1 MVSTRQH
8 PRDFA
13 SPPRSK
19 SPSPSRGATTSGNIR
34 KWVHTP
40 SAAVTIWLLASVP
53 LVLWDSGYVLL
64 RPHSMPGN
72 KLHSPLWTPY
82 ALYGTIDYIYGWP
95 AFNARNGFTAA
106 QTVLNLFESAAYVYY
121 LFVVYRHGVSM
132 GSVAGGRGGGR
143 QKKAQKGIRWFLL
156 DEKVVPGRVGA
167 SALLIAYSASLMTL
181 GKTVLYCELN
191 ITFDLMVISIR

>member
-13 SPPRSK
+13 TPAK
-19 SPSPSRGATTSGNIR
+19 DLAKPSHSHSTNDGGPIR

-40 SAAVTIWLLASVP
+40 STAVTLWLVMSIP
-53 LVLWDSGYVLL
+53 FVLWDAGYVLL

-72 KLHSPLWTPY
+72 KLHSPIWTPY

-106 QTVLNLFESAAYVYY
+106 QTIMNLVETVGYLYY
-121 LFVVYRHGVSM
+121 LSIVYLYGA
-132 GSVAGGRGGGR
+132 SVALTTGRPQ
-143 QKKAQKGIRWFLL
+143 QKKARKGLMWLL
-156 DEKVVPGRVGA
+156 KDDKVVPGRIGA
-167 SALLIAYSASLMTL
+167 VALLVAYTASVMTVS
-181 GKTVLYCELN
+181 KTALYCVLPGSCEICL
-191 ITFDLMVISIR
+191 FFG

>member
-1 MVSTRQH
+1 
-8 PRDFA
+8 
-13 SPPRSK
+13 
-19 SPSPSRGATTSGNIR
+19 
-34 KWVHTP
+34 
-40 SAAVTIWLLASVP
+40 
-53 LVLWDSGYVLL
+53 
-64 RPHSMPGN
+64 MPGN

-167 SALLIAYSASLMTL
+167 SALLIVYSASLMTL
-181 GKTVLYCELN
+181 GKTVLYCEFN